1 MRTWLEIDIDN
12 LKYNIDK
19 IQKLVEGKK
28 ILGVVKADSYGF
40 GAVKIAKELS
50 EVGVK
55 IFGVAS
61 LDVALEL
68 KKSGIED
75 EILILGSLFEDEIL
89 AADNSAKIV
98 KEMLKSM

>member
-1 MRTWLEIDIDN
+1 M
-12 LKYNIDK
+12 
-19 IQKLVEGKK
+19 
-28 ILGVVKADSYGF
+28 VKADSYGF

-61 LDVALEL
+61 LDEALEL

-89 AADNSAKIV
+89 AAD
-98 KEMLKSM
+98 